1 MARSVR
7 YPIRIA
13 RFFRERSRRT
23 MSCNA
28 LRRRY
33 CSFDAIVRERISRY
47 ESGEQSTR
55 RERIDLGSLAR
66 DVAGELEPLWRGKR
80 IALEVAT
87 DGIVGVDGD
96 EREVRRAIV
105 NLLANAITWTP
116 VGRPIVVR
124 TSGDDRT
131 ARVTIE
137 DDGYGVPEA
146 ERAHLFERVRES
158 ASRQGAGSGL
168 GLYLVRRIA
177 ESHGGT
183 VAYAPGASG
192 GSTFTLAL
200 PRAAVERA
208 TARA

>member
-1 MARSVR
+1 LLV
-7 YPIRIA
+7 
-13 RFFRERSRRT
+13 
-23 MSCNA
+23 
-28 LRRRY
+28 
-33 CSFDAIVRERISRY
+33 SRY

-55 RERIDLGSLAR
+55 RERIDVGSLAR

-80 IALEVAT
+80 IALDVAT
-87 DGIVGVDGD
+87 DGMLGVDGD

-116 VGRPIVVR
+116 SDRRIVVR
-124 TSGDDRT
+124 ASGDDRT

-183 VAYAPGASG
+183 VAYAPGENG
-192 GSTFTLAL
+192 GSTFTLSL
-200 PRAAVERA
+200 PRAVADRA
-208 TARA
+208 AAPA